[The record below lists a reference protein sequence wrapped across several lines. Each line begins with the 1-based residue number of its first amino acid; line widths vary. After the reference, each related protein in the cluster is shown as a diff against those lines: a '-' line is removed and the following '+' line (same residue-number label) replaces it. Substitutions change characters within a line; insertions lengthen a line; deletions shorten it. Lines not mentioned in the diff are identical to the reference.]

1 MTKKVLIKIAGVQS
15 AQDETSEPVEV
26 MCVGTY
32 YKRNGKHFIKYDEP
46 VEESD
51 DVNNNLIKIS
61 DNEIEMTKKGQVSS
75 HMVFTLGQKN
85 MTFYNTP
92 FGNMYMGIETD
103 NMEVSIE
110 EALIRANI
118 EYAMELNYEHVA
130 RCSVN
135 IEISAMN

>member
-1 MTKKVLIKIAGVQS
+1 MTKKVLIKIAGAQN
-15 AQDETSEPVEV
+15 AQDETSEPIEV
-26 MCVGTY
+26 ICVGSY

-51 DVNNNLIKIS
+51 EVNSNIIKIS
-61 DNEIEMTKKGQVSS
+61 DKEIEMTKKGQVSS

-92 FGNMYMGIETD
+92 FGNMYMGLETD
-103 NMEVSIE
+103 DMEISVE
-110 EALIRANI
+110 DNLIKANI

-135 IEISAMN
+135 IEVSAMN